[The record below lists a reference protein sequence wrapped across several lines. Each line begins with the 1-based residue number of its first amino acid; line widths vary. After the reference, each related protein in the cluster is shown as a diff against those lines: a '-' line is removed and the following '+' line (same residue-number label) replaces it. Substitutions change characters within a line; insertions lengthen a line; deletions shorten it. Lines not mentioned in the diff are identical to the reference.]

1 MLTLNNIK
9 KLENTYIGKWEV
21 MGVETC
27 GSNEHHINAEHYNIR
42 LSRHSNGSR
51 DSVGAAIQIERK
63 EGEFGYNICVCYE
76 HYDKFISI
84 TAWPKDR
91 LLNKN
96 NFLASM
102 QGILDAEYDKRK

>member
-1 MLTLNNIK
+1 MLTLNNIE
-9 KLENTYIGKWEV
+9 KLKNTYIGKWEV
-21 MGVETC
+21 LGVEVC
-27 GSNEHHINAEHYNIR
+27 GASEHHINADHYNIR
-42 LSRHSNGSR
+42 LSRNSSSK

>member
-9 KLENTYIGKWEV
+9 KLESTYIGKWEV

-27 GSNEHHINAEHYNIR
+27 GSNEHNINAEHYNIR
-42 LSRHSNGSR
+42 LSRHSNNR
-51 DSVGAAIQIERK
+51 DSVGAAIQIER
-63 EGEFGYNICVCYE
+63 EAGEHGYNICVCYE

-84 TAWPKDR
+84 TPWSKDR
-91 LLNKN
+91 LLNKK

-102 QGILDAEYDKRK
+102 QGVLDSEYDKKN